1 MARKSERNKL
11 YEELDAM
18 KTAREGFIS
27 YKEFKLLVQEAE
39 GLPKDSEW
47 VLFFMLLLLRFFRK
61 SKLVTYF
68 EAMEHGKKMVKW
80 PPPMF
85 IPTISLVQIVFF
97 FSADQHVHRLQFDT

>member
-1 MARKSERNKL
+1 MFAFYTVKICINGRMARKSERNKL

-47 VLFFMLLLLRFFRK
+47 VLFFVVA
-61 SKLVTYF
+61 S
-68 EAMEHGKKMVKW
+68 
-80 PPPMF
+80 
-85 IPTISLVQIVFF
+85 IVAF
-97 FSADQHVHRLQFDT
+97 LQEIQVGHIL